1 MRLLGLPRLPG
12 TGRPA
17 AASARRDAD
26 GPAKPQGLSAEETQ
40 RWLKEF
46 ADLADDPKFKGL
58 VEFEAPPDED
68 D

>member
-1 MRLLGLPRLPG
+1 MQL
-12 TGRPA
+12 
-17 AASARRDAD
+17 
-26 GPAKPQGLSAEETQ
+26 
-40 RWLKEF
+40 WMKEF